1 MVDCPMGIVWVDALI
16 MGMIG
21 LAGDDVKGQQVQQQ
35 LWLVSAML
43 VIVDIIKIKVKNNKI
58 Y

>member
-1 MVDCPMGIVWVDALI
+1 